1 MVSADWDTT
10 EAKTNKVEDLKID
23 QVIIIE
29 KEKAN
34 LGIFTVENYLS
45 KVPVANVTD
54 NKKIAEKTEQES
66 NV

>member
-34 LGIFTVENYLS
+34 LGIFTVENYSS